1 MRKGEKK
8 DRWDEQKIRWFLLDS
23 AEEETIPESLQP
35 KQMEEWLRQQAEG
48 KEPEPAWNTKHT
60 HSRYYGWWCGAFA
73 TAACLALVLF
83 AVGRNMNWKFGLL
96 GDTGNDTAAY
106 DEADELAACDDA
118 AADDMADD
126 AAADDTADDAREDGF
141 EEGTTYAKLY
151 QSFDKYWSEQE
162 ELYREDVAYDSAAEE
177 VAGTDDA
184 AVDEAVDDAAADDA
198 AADDVMDGAAADGA
212 TNNAAMDTASSES
225 STDGSQSV
233 HYDKG
238 GSEESGSSEDSAL
251 EEAER
256 EGEYGKTNQQEE
268 SVEEADII
276 KNDGRYLYRVFYGS
290 TGNSYNYRERYAVR
304 IIDTEG
310 GLKEVS
316 LVGDFESVENIYVWK
331 DKLVVIEPRWVE
343 SEDNTEEEDSIWG
356 WGYSYSMIHVYDIK
370 DRAKPEEYH
379 TFTVKGTYMDSRI
392 SDGYLYFFTSCDT
405 QRPDREETLRAYV
418 PMLDGKPMDADK
430 IALPKGNEAASYL
443 VMASVDM
450 EHPDKFTDTC
460 ALVTSADR
468 FYVSRNNIY
477 MADTKYL
484 SYDKEGLQT
493 DSTVI
498 YRYSYKDGKM
508 KREAQGTVKGT
519 LRDDMAM
526 NEYENHLRIVTT
538 VESQGIRKVI
548 DDITGEIIGFDDVD
562 SRTTNSLYVLN
573 DALETVGMVEDLA
586 PGERVYSARF
596 MGSIGYFVTF
606 RETDPLFSVDLSDP
620 EEPKI
625 LGELKISGFSEYLHF
640 YAENLLLG
648 IGMEADEETG
658 ETHCLKLSMFDISN
672 PTDVQEKSKLELKE
686 YEDSDAL
693 YNYKAVLID
702 TKKNLF
708 GFYAYSYEEYD
719 KSAYLL
725 YKFEDGEF
733 KKIMEI
739 PCGDSLG
746 YGYDVRGT
754 YIGDRFFL
762 TGSGRLVEEY
772 SLIDGSKTGE
782 LK

>member
-1 MRKGEKK
+1 MRKGEKRDK
-8 DRWDEQKIRWFLLDS
+8 WDEQKMRWFLLDS
-23 AEEETIPESLQP
+23 AEKEQVPESLQP
-35 KQMEEWLRQQAEG
+35 KQMEEWLRRQTEG
-48 KEPEPAWNTKHT
+48 KEPHTEENEKHS
-60 HSRYYGWWCGAFA
+60 HGRYFGWWCGALA

-83 AVGRNMNWKFGLL
+83 AVGRNTEWKFSLPG
-96 GDTGNDTAAY
+96 GMGNDMAMDDAA
-106 DEADELAACDDA
+106 DDMAAFDDA
-118 AADDMADD
+118 AADDAAAED
-126 AAADDTADDAREDGF
+126 AADDMVIADTQ
-141 EEGTTYAKLY
+141 EGTTYAKLY

-162 ELYREDVAYDSAAEE
+162 ELYREDVAYDTAVDGAATGE
-177 VAGTDDA
+177 AATDDA
-184 AVDEAVDDAAADDA
+184 AAEDVAADDTMDDAAADDA
-198 AADDVMDGAAADGA
+198 E
-212 TNNAAMDTASSES
+212 MDTVESASSMDES
-225 STDGSQSV
+225 KEV
-233 HYDKG
+233 HFDKG
-238 GSEESGSSEDSAL
+238 GSEETGSSEELADDA
-251 EEAER
+251 A
-256 EGEYGKTNQQEE
+256 GGAEYGKTNQQEE

-290 TGNSYNYRERYAVR
+290 TGESRGYRDHYAVR

-331 DKLVVIEPRWVE
+331 DKLVVIEPGWAEMENDTV
-343 SEDNTEEEDSIWG
+343 SEDGPWG
-356 WGYSYSMIHVYDIK
+356 GGYSYCKIHVYDIS
-370 DRAKPEEYH
+370 DRARPKEYH
-379 TFTVKGTYMDSRI
+379 TFTVKGNYMDSRI

-430 IALPKGNEAASYL
+430 IALPEGNEATSYL

-450 EHPDKFTDTC
+450 EHPDKFTDSH
-460 ALVTSADR
+460 ALVTAADR
-468 FYVSRNNIY
+468 FYVSQNNIY
-477 MADTKYL
+477 MADTRYL
-484 SYDKEGLQT
+484 SYGKEGLQT

-498 YRYSYKDGKM
+498 FRYSYKDGMM
-508 KREAQGTVKGT
+508 KKEAQGTVKGT

-526 NEYENHLRIVTT
+526 NEYQNHLRVVTT
-538 VESQGIRKVI
+538 VESYGVTKVI
-548 DDITGEIIGFDDVD
+548 DDITGELIGFDDVD

-573 DALETVGMVEDLA
+573 EALETVGMVEDLA
-586 PGERVYSARF
+586 PGERVYSARV
-596 MGSIGYFVTF
+596 MGNTGYFVTF

-620 EEPKI
+620 EDPKI

-640 YAENLLLG
+640 YADNLLLG

-658 ETHCLKLSMFDISN
+658 ETQCLKLSMFDISN
-672 PTDVQEKSKLELKE
+672 PRDVKEKSKLELE
-686 YEDSDAL
+686 EFEESDAL

-708 GFYAYSYEEYD
+708 GFNAYSYEEYD
-719 KSAYLL
+719 KPMYLL
-725 YKFEDGEF
+725 FKFEDGEF
-733 KKIMEI
+733 RKIMEI

-754 YIGDRFFL
+754 YIGERFFL